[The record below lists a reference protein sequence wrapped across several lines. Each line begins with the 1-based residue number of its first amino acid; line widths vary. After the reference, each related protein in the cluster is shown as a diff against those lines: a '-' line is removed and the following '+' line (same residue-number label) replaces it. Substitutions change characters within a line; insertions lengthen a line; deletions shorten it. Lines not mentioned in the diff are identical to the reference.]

1 MRISDWSSDVCSS
14 DLFEAAINGML
25 ASLDPHSSFLN
36 AKNYR
41 DMQVQT
47 RGEFGGLGIEVTMEN
62 GLVKVVSPIDD
73 TPAARAGLQP
83 GDLVSHLDGE
93 LVLGLTLSD
102 AVEKMRGK
110 VGSPITLTIRRG
122 EQEAFDVKI
131 ERATIT
137 IRSVRHRPIGDIGY
151 IRITTFNEQSTTG
164 LQEAVADIK
173 SQLGDRL
180 HGYVIDLRNNPG
192 GLLDQRSEEHTSEL
206 QSLMR

>member
-1 MRISDWSSDVCSS
+1 
-14 DLFEAAINGML
+14 
-25 ASLDPHSSFLN
+25 
-36 AKNYR
+36 
-41 DMQVQT
+41 
-47 RGEFGGLGIEVTMEN
+47 
-62 GLVKVVSPIDD
+62 
-73 TPAARAGLQP
+73 
-83 GDLVSHLDGE
+83 
-93 LVLGLTLSD
+93 
-102 AVEKMRGK
+102 MRGK

-180 HGYVIDLRNNPG
+180 HGYVIDRRNNPG
-192 GLLDQRSEEHTSEL
+192 GLLDQAISVSDAFLERGEIVSTRGRGEENSSRANAEAGDVTGGAPLVVLVNGGSASASEIVAGAL
-206 QSLMR
+206 QDHRRAIVLGTQSFGKGSVQTIDRKSTHLNS

>member
-1 MRISDWSSDVCSS
+1 MVRSRAPPSCAQTDKIVRNI
-14 DLFEAAINGML
+14 E
-25 ASLDPHSSFLN
+25 
-36 AKNYR
+36 
-41 DMQVQT
+41 VQP
-47 RGEFGGLGIEVTMEN
+47 RGEFGGRGTEVTSEN
-62 GLVKVVSPIDD
+62 VLVKVVSPVDD

-93 LVLGLTLSD
+93 PVLGLTLSD

-192 GLLDQRSEEHTSEL
+192 GLLDQAISVSD
-206 QSLMR
+206 